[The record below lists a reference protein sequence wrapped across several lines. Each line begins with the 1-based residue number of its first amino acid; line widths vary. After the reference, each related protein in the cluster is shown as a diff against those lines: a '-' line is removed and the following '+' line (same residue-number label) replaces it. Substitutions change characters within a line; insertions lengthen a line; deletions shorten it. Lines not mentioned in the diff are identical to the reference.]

1 MTNHLSIAIACGG
14 TGGHLFPGIAV
25 GEKLAQRN
33 CDVTLMISPK
43 DVDQGAVK
51 NISGMS
57 VVTLPA
63 VGLQRGSEW
72 AFLRGFGQSWKAA
85 RRSFK
90 SRRPNAVI
98 AMGGFTSAP
107 PVLAAKTCGART
119 FLHES
124 NTIPGRANRWLSRF
138 VNHAF
143 VGFPSTAKRLKNAR
157 VTFTGTPVRPCFRP
171 KDAQECR
178 EQLGLDPSRPAVLVV
193 GGSQGASGINKMI
206 VQALPLLAR
215 VAPHLQWF
223 HLAGPSDSD
232 ELKKAYGSL
241 HLSAIVHPF
250 FDRMDIALGAA
261 SAAVSRSGASS
272 LAEFAAMR
280 VPSILVPY
288 PVATDDHQR
297 HNAMAFVEMGAARL
311 LEQRH
316 ATPEILASTL
326 VEIVERADVREH
338 MQNALSLWQTPRAA
352 DEIAE
357 TVLKELGVSAKPVS
371 SDSPKSR
378 AAGRGVLGVPVIR
391 PDSAGVSPAS
401 LASAIQEEVP
411 V

>member
-1 MTNHLSIAIACGG
+1 MINNLSIAIACGG

-25 GEKLAQRN
+25 GEKLVQHD

-43 DVDQGAVK
+43 DVDQQAVK
-51 NISGMS
+51 SISGMNL
-57 VVTLPA
+57 VTLPA
-63 VGLQRGSEW
+63 VGLQRGEKW
-72 AFLRGFGQSWKAA
+72 AFLRGFSQSWKTA
-85 RRSFK
+85 RRAFK
-90 SRRPNAVI
+90 SRRPNAVL

-124 NTIPGRANRWLSRF
+124 NTIPGRANRWLSRL

-143 VGFPSTAKRLKNAR
+143 VGFPSTAQQLKNSR

-171 KDAQECR
+171 KDARECR
-178 EQLGLDPSRPAVLVV
+178 EQLGLDPSRPMVLVV
-193 GGSQGASGINKMI
+193 GGSQGASGINKM
-206 VQALPLLAR
+206 VLSALPLLAR
-215 VAPHLQWF
+215 TAPQLQWF
-223 HLAGPSDSD
+223 HLAGPNDSE
-232 ELKKAYGSL
+232 ELRTAYGSL
-241 HLSAIVHPF
+241 HLTAIVHPF
-250 FDRMDIALGAA
+250 FDQMEIALGAA

-288 PVATDDHQR
+288 PTATDDHQR
-297 HNAMAFVEMGAARL
+297 HNALAFVEMGAARL

-316 ATPEILASTL
+316 ATPELLTSTL
-326 VEIVERADVREH
+326 IEIVERADVREQ
-338 MQNALSLWQTPRAA
+338 MQNALSLWQTPGAA

-357 TVLKELGVSAKPVS
+357 TVLRELGVSRGSVAVGS
-371 SDSPKSR
+371 S
-378 AAGRGVLGVPVIR
+378 R
-391 PDSAGVSPAS
+391 PPNNARWRDGQNRSGQEIARV
-401 LASAIQEEVP
+401 EEVT

>member
-1 MTNHLSIAIACGG
+1 
-14 TGGHLFPGIAV
+14 
-25 GEKLAQRN
+25 
-33 CDVTLMISPK
+33 
-43 DVDQGAVK
+43 
-51 NISGMS
+51 
-57 VVTLPA
+57 
-63 VGLQRGSEW
+63 
-72 AFLRGFGQSWKAA
+72 
-85 RRSFK
+85 
-90 SRRPNAVI
+90 
-98 AMGGFTSAP
+98 MGGFTSAP

-143 VGFPSTAKRLKNAR
+143 VGFPSAAKRLKNAR
-157 VTFTGTPVRPCFRP
+157 VTFTGTPVRPCFHP

-178 EQLGLDPSRPAVLVV
+178 EQLGLDPSRPVVLVV
-193 GGSQGASGINKMI
+193 GGSQGASGINKMV

-223 HLAGPSDSD
+223 HLAGPNDSD
-232 ELKKAYGSL
+232 ELKKAYSSL
-241 HLSAIVHPF
+241 RLSAIVHPF

-261 SAAVSRSGASS
+261 SAAVSRAGASS

-316 ATPEILASTL
+316 ATPEILTSTL
-326 VEIVERADVREH
+326 VEIVERADVREQ

-357 TVLKELGVSAKPVS
+357 TVLNELGVSARPVS
-371 SDSPKSR
+371 GDSPKPR
-378 AAGRGVLGVPVIR
+378 ATGRPVLDVPVIR
-391 PDSAGVSPAS
+391 PDSAGVSPAA